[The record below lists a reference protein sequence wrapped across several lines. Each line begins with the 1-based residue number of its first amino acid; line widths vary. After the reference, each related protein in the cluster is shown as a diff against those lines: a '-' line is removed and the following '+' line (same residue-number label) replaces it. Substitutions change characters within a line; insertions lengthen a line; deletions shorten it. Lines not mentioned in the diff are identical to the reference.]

1 MNRTG
6 KVAVTVLI
14 VVVLVLSHV
23 ATYKVGYK
31 KGADDASVYFSAHT
45 MWDNAVIASR
55 IVKGKEKELLKD
67 LETTF
72 LEYPNLKTTIEKN
85 PNFFDEKIDLSVIE
99 HYLNL
104 YYEAQGKSVPDEVLP
119 QDSTSNKTSHLTAEA
134 APHP

>member
-1 MNRTG
+1 MKRTG
-6 KVAVTVLI
+6 KVAVIGSI
-14 VVVLVLSHV
+14 VVVSALSHV
-23 ATYKVGYK
+23 AAYKVAYQ
-31 KGADDASVYFSAHT
+31 KGADDASVYFSAYT

-72 LEYPNLKTTIEKN
+72 LEYPNLKATIEKN

-104 YYEAQGKSVPDEVLP
+104 YYETQGKSVPDEVLP
-119 QDSTSNKTSHLTAEA
+119 QDSTSNKTGDLTAEA